1 MPPFENRNIPNAIN
15 RNVNRDDERLEQ
27 QQSEINA
34 EYDKTLRSFATY
46 LWEILWWFS
55 WIVIVCSFF
64 CRCSLV
70 TTLSDFQR
78 RMTELEQYLSA
89 HDKLI
94 LNCLISF
101 LHFLKMHS

>member
-27 QQSEINA
+27 RQSEINA
-34 EYDKTLRSFATY
+34 NYYETLRSFATY
-46 LWEILWWFS
+46 LWEIAWWLS
-55 WIVIVCSFF
+55 WLVIVCLFF

-70 TTLSDFQR
+70 TTLKNFQE
-78 RMTELEQYLSA
+78 RMTKLEQYLSA

-94 LNCLISF
+94 LNF
-101 LHFLKMHS
+101 KK